1 MSKSF
6 NYKLAFSRNIGWVTE
21 EEQAILKTKR
31 VAIAGMGGVGGS
43 HLLTLVRLGIT
54 QFHLSDFDE
63 FACENTNRQAGAN
76 VDSYDKKKL
85 DTMVSMAK
93 VINPEI
99 DIKLWPEGI
108 NTNNTDEF
116 LDGVDCYVDSL
127 DFFALNARKL
137 IFKLCAEKS
146 IPATTAA
153 PIGMGTAYL
162 NFLPGEMTFEEYF
175 QLNGYSEK

>member
-1 MSKSF
+1 
-6 NYKLAFSRNIGWVTE
+6 
-21 EEQAILKTKR
+21 
-31 VAIAGMGGVGGS
+31 
-43 HLLTLVRLGIT
+43 
-54 QFHLSDFDE
+54 
-63 FACENTNRQAGAN
+63 
-76 VDSYDKKKL
+76 
-85 DTMVSMAK
+85 MVSMAK

-153 PIGMGTAYL
+153 PMAWEQHT
-162 NFLPGEMTFEEYF
+162 
-175 QLNGYSEK
+175 